1 MQAVQLYL
9 QGQVLLIRSQSAH
22 ALTAE
27 ANACCTICSLVLVT
41 ADISEHVVQGA
52 LPADEQ
58 LLHGDD

>member
-1 MQAVQLYL
+1 M
-9 QGQVLLIRSQSAH
+9 H
-22 ALTAE
+22 AAPFV
-27 ANACCTICSLVLVT
+27 SLVLVT